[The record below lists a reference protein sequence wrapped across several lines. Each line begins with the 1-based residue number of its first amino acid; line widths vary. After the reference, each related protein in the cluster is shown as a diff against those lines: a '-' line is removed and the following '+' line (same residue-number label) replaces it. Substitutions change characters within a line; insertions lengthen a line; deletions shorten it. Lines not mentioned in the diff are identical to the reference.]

1 MVNIAQTYFDI
12 YFTEIIVGVLVLS
25 MAIVLVSIF
34 YVIFSSTDDAV
45 IKKAI
50 IKHTNKIKKMKYTKQ
65 FLKGVDGIDL
75 DLNDGNKKVK

>member
-25 MAIVLVSIF
+25 IAIVLVSIF

-50 IKHTNKIKKMKYTKQ
+50 IKFHVLNADEIIVQTNLVKETFFKKINKYS
-65 FLKGVDGIDL
+65 
-75 DLNDGNKKVK
+75 